1 MTALL
6 SLGGELVAL
15 LAFGVVGL
23 AVALVDWMLR

>member
-6 SLGGELVAL
+6 SLGGELVVL
-15 LAFGVVGL
+15 LAVGVVGL